1 MLTISYVCIRISHF
15 CCFDYQKRFIAI
27 LCVFKL
33 RYQKSVLP
41 IYTRTVQQFKK
52 LKYSLILKKNI
63 LRCYDIVQP
72 KITES
77 LAFPFSMRQRRLS
90 SVTFVRYLVICSL
103 VLIAFMLYFRIEEES
118 LPLNITFSK
127 TPSRK
132 DLAELRTKNL
142 STPSQQLHSTKSSEY
157 ESYGVN
163 NDSFQIDFLAF
174 SFLIK
179 HYNS

>member
-1 MLTISYVCIRISHF
+1 M
-15 CCFDYQKRFIAI
+15 
-27 LCVFKL
+27 
-33 RYQKSVLP
+33 
-41 IYTRTVQQFKK
+41 
-52 LKYSLILKKNI
+52 
-63 LRCYDIVQP
+63 QP

-142 STPSQQLHSTKSSEY
+142 STPSQQLHSIKSSEY

-163 NDSFQIDFLAF
+163 NDSFQIDILAF
-174 SFLIK
+174 SFLITQSKKVSFMNELK